1 MAEIGLAGLFDFF
14 FVDDQSRS
22 GGGISMRLKR
32 CSVIGIGILM
42 LSFYLIGAD
51 HVPTLQQWRRAPELA
66 QLVEFLIV
74 PRPGEAPCSISEPFS
89 GQYLKDF
96 ARSFPSTLRLRLRER
111 LSIRGLGLTKS

>member
-1 MAEIGLAGLFDFF
+1 
-14 FVDDQSRS
+14 
-22 GGGISMRLKR
+22 
-32 CSVIGIGILM
+32 M

-89 GQYLKDF
+89 GQYLKG
-96 ARSFPSTLRLRLRER
+96 FPLEVSSSTLRLRLRER
-111 LSIRGLGLTKS
+111 LSIRGLVHPKVEEDIVKRGIYL